1 MSYLFWGHA
10 NLWNAYHANFSL
22 GAVKMS
28 IRCLLKLKLSMAF
41 LKEPLEN
48 RNDLYIYLIKR
59 EMPEIF

>member
-10 NLWNAYHANFSL
+10 NLWNAYHSNFSL

-28 IRCLLKLKLSMAF
+28 IRCLSKLKLSMAF